1 MSSAILLAV
10 GIGFVAGLRSMT
22 APAAVSWAAYL
33 GRLDLQGTALSF
45 MGSGIAV
52 TILTTL
58 ALVEYAVDLFPT
70 TPNRTKP
77 GPLFWRIILGGLS
90 GAAVTLSAN
99 QGPAVGVIAGG
110 IGAVPLG
117 NEWLRDLSV
126 AVGAAKQS
134 GDKNY
139 RFPATQAGGSERL
152 ALGHLDVPDGD
163 AIDPIRGERRGG
175 EERQAKQEHRA
186 GAEGQRR
193 GGSSS

>member
-110 IGAVPLG
+110 IGAVLG
-117 NEWLRDLSV
+117 AFVGYEIRRRLVSGLKVKDAFVAIPEDLV
-126 AVGAAKQS
+126 AIAL
-134 GDKNY
+134 
-139 RFPATQAGGSERL
+139 AGL
-152 ALGHLDVPDGD
+152 ILT
-163 AIDPIRGERRGG
+163 
-175 EERQAKQEHRA
+175 A
-186 GAEGQRR
+186 G
-193 GGSSS
+193 